1 MAISHIISLLTL
13 TSAAIASPLNRR
25 NDTQDGTGMG
35 IKWGECDLLSL
46 GNAPIE
52 CANLTV
58 PLDYTKPVANETV
71 RLSLV
76 KVPATEKE
84 SKGSILFNFG
94 GPGSEARQ
102 SLASLG
108 EELQKYVATSLWL
121 NGVETNSVYF
131 QHYWWTPRSCCF

>member
-1 MAISHIISLLTL
+1 MAVSRIISFLALAP
-13 TSAAIASPLNRR
+13 AAIASPLNRR
-25 NDTQDGTGMG
+25 NDTQDGTRKG
-35 IKWGECDLLSL
+35 IKWGECDFVSL
-46 GNAPIE
+46 GNAPLE

-71 RLSLV
+71 SLSLV

-121 NGVETNSVYF
+121 NDVED
-131 QHYWWTPRSCCF
+131 